1 MYYASYLTQ
10 ASPSPVSSATFVVT
24 TSAWLKNRKI
34 KQQSISKKPLFL
46 PQTCA
51 SDPMGEATCW
61 LPSLNADLGK
71 NSVGFMQ
78 WNDSP
83 TGFTELILLLVSF
96 T

>member
-10 ASPSPVSSATFVVT
+10 ASPSPVSSVTFVVT

-71 NSVGFMQ
+71 NSVVLCNVMTLQ
-78 WNDSP
+78 
-83 TGFTELILLLVSF
+83 LALLN
-96 T
+96 